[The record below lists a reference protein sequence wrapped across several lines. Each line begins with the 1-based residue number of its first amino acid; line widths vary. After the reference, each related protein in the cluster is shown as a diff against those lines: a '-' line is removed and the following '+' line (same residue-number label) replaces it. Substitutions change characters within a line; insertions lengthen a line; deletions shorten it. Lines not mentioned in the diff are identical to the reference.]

1 MSDAVIQLSTTL
13 VAPHAQPALAS
24 LADISWPITVAAL
37 ILLGVLTALLTGWVR
52 RYALRRQLLD
62 HPNERSSH
70 TTPTPRGGG
79 LSLIIGI
86 SVGIAWL
93 SIQCIMP
100 SNVSIISLSMVTVIA
115 VISFIDDHK
124 SIAANWRFLVHLLAA
139 CIAVGA
145 LPILPTLQFG
155 NLTINSGWLLAP
167 IYVIGLVW
175 LLNLYNFMDGID
187 GIAATEAILVTLT
200 ATAYFYWQGYY
211 GWLLLCLLV
220 SACNFGFLWWNW
232 APAKIFMGDIGSASL
247 GFLVGLIALAS
258 AAETNVSIW
267 SWLILLA
274 PFIGD
279 STWTL
284 LTRVITKQRWH
295 QPHRSHAYQR
305 LSDRYNDRHKSHTRV
320 CKQLIMFHGLWLV
333 PLSYISILYP
343 TWAIVFC
350 LLAYLPI
357 IIVCRNT
364 KAGQKTIE

>member
-1 MSDAVIQLSTTL
+1 MSDTTIQLSTTL
-13 VAPHAQPALAS
+13 TAPLVRSAS
-24 LADISWPITVAAL
+24 VSLTGVDWPIMFTAL
-37 ILLGVLTALLTGWVR
+37 LLLGVLTALLTGWVK

-86 SVGIAWL
+86 GAGITWL
-93 SIQCIMP
+93 STQCLMP
-100 SNVSIISLSMVTVIA
+100 SNVNAISLSMVVAIA

-145 LPILPTLQFG
+145 LPLLPPLQFG
-155 NLTINSGWLLAP
+155 NLTISSGWLLAP
-167 IYVIGLVW
+167 TYIIGLVW

-200 ATAYFYWQGYY
+200 AAAYFYWQGYY
-211 GWLLLCLLV
+211 GWLLMCLLV

-284 LTRVITKQRWH
+284 LTRAITKQRWH

-305 LSDRYNDRHKSHTRV
+305 LSDRYNDRHKSHARV
-320 CKQLIMFHGLWLV
+320 CKQLIIFHSLWLA
-333 PLSYISILYP
+333 PLSYISILHP

-350 LLAYLPI
+350 VLAYLPVI
-357 IIVCRNT
+357 TVCRIT